1 MLTRNIS
8 LILVNANVLTMQR
21 AQPYAEA
28 VAVAGGLIAAF
39 GNSSDIRRLASVH
52 TEIIDCQRL
61 TLLPGFNDAHCHL
74 PGLAR
79 RLQDLDCSPRRAPSI
94 AALQALVRQMSA
106 SRPRRRWVRGFG
118 YDDRQMAEGR
128 HPSRW
133 ELDAAAPNHP
143 VWLEHRSGHTAA
155 FNSRALA
162 LAGIHRDT
170 PDPPGGVIQRD
181 EATGEPT
188 GTLFE
193 MRSFLRERLG
203 ILRSPQEFKEGMRSA
218 GQLLAK
224 YGITSVQ
231 DAGAD
236 NGLERWRAFERLQ
249 AEGLLPCRI
258 TMFAGIGRLGE
269 MADAALSFGSG
280 DHRLRAGHAK
290 IMLTSTAGA
299 LHPTG
304 AELARMVAQAHR
316 QGFPVALH
324 CIEEESIAVA
334 ADTLQHSRHSGLTGR
349 PHPNTPQESEGIK
362 AADRIEHCA
371 EGLPH
376 LVEAVRES
384 GAMVVTQ
391 PGFIYHNGPAY
402 RNSVELRL
410 LPHLYPAG
418 ALHRA
423 GIPTAFGSDTPVIDP
438 NPWSTIYSAV
448 TRRSA
453 DLLPLSGDNPGEQTV
468 SVSEAL
474 RMYTSA
480 AAQAEGTLQEK
491 GVIAPGKLADMV
503 LVDINPL
510 DADPDL
516 LPEVSAVMTISGG
529 ATVWNKM

>member
-21 AQPYAEA
+21 ARPSAEA
-28 VAVAGGLIAAF
+28 VAVAGTYIAAV
-39 GNSSDIRRLASVH
+39 GNSSDILRMASGH
-52 TEIIDCQRL
+52 TKVIDCQRL

-74 PGLAR
+74 PGLVR
-79 RLQDLDCSPRRAPSI
+79 RLQDLDCRPRWAPSI
-94 AALQALVRQMSA
+94 AALQALVRKQA
-106 SRPRRRWVRGFG
+106 ESRPGHRWVRGFG
-118 YDDRQMAEGR
+118 YDDEQIAEGR

-143 VWLEHRSGHTAA
+143 VWLEHRSGHAAA

-170 PDPPGGVIQRD
+170 PDPPGAVIERD

-203 ILRSPQEFKEGMRSA
+203 SLRSPQEFEEGMRSA
-218 GQLLAK
+218 GRLLAK

-236 NGLERWRAFERLQ
+236 NGLERWSTFKRLQ
-249 AEGLLPCRI
+249 AEGVLQCRI
-258 TMFAGIGRLGE
+258 TMFAGIGRLDE
-269 MADAALSFGSG
+269 MADATLSFSSG
-280 DHRLRAGHAK
+280 DHRLRTGHAK

-299 LHPTG
+299 LHPT
-304 AELARMVAQAHR
+304 EPDLARMVDKAHR
-316 QGFPVALH
+316 RGFPVALH

-334 ADTLQHSRHSGLTGR
+334 AEVLIHSQRFGLAGR
-349 PHPNTPQESEGIK
+349 SHPDPLRERAGVKT
-362 AADRIEHCA
+362 ADRIEHCA
-371 EGLPH
+371 EGTPH
-376 LVEAVRES
+376 LIEAVRKS

-402 RNSVELRL
+402 RENVEALL

-418 ALHRA
+418 GLHRA
-423 GIPTAFGSDTPVIDP
+423 GVPTAFGSDTPVIDP
-438 NPWSTIYSAV
+438 NPWPTIYSAV
-448 TRRSA
+448 TRRTA
-453 DLLPLSGDNPGEQTV
+453 DGLLLSSDNLRDQ
-468 SVSEAL
+468 SVSAGEAL
-474 RMYTSA
+474 RMYTIA
-480 AAQAEGTLQEK
+480 AAYAEGTSNEK
-491 GVIAPGKLADMV
+491 GAIAPGKLADMV

-510 DADPDL
+510 DADPHL
-516 LPEVSAVMTISGG
+516 LPEVKAVMTISGG
-529 ATVWNKM
+529 ALVWSNM